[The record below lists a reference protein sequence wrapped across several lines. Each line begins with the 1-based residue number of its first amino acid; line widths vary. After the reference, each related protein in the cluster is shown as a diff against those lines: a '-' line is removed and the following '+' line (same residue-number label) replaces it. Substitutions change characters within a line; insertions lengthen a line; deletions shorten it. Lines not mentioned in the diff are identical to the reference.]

1 VSFKHFQ
8 AQLAPQQRYLTD
20 HNVLLANHLHSN
32 LCIAAQSS
40 NISTIEAC
48 SPARPIPHSHFQP
61 FSSTFA
67 IIVIPFLKHH
77 TFCLS
82 FFHLKPSQHNHIL
95 SQTLPD
101 LSHTMPVT
109 EKLSRH
115 EQRRPSN
122 LLTRSRYGSIFDLA
136 KAAEVRRGSHD
147 ITDSALSSPTFATF
161 SKSRN
166 ASLSHTLHMLPQSAA
181 ASNKKQRNQYLTPP
195 TTHIIDFGSGRQ
207 GYESSNESFSPTTS
221 EFSND
226 DNSDGW
232 FSNVGTP
239 YQTNEHERDYCSV
252 KQLPAIMSEE
262 EYERTMHRAAALAAL
277 EGRAL
282 SVAEDMW
289 EPLIRTSRSE
299 YEDHVEAEHGQLQ
312 CISPRPHRPASKI
325 QKDITSWEDHL
336 SKMPPPVFGLG
347 ISTDKKQLGGS
358 DLDDWCLSDSPLDIL
373 NSRPVFYHQQEGPD
387 DFWAEEHTLEQ
398 LSVESLASFSLG
410 RAIAVEV

>member
-1 VSFKHFQ
+1 
-8 AQLAPQQRYLTD
+8 
-20 HNVLLANHLHSN
+20 
-32 LCIAAQSS
+32 
-40 NISTIEAC
+40 
-48 SPARPIPHSHFQP
+48 
-61 FSSTFA
+61 
-67 IIVIPFLKHH
+67 
-77 TFCLS
+77 
-82 FFHLKPSQHNHIL
+82 
-95 SQTLPD
+95 
-101 LSHTMPVT
+101 MPVT

-122 LLTRSRYGSIFDLA
+122 LITRYGSIFDLA

-166 ASLSHTLHMLPQSAA
+166 ASLSHTLHFLPQSAA
-181 ASNKKQRNQYLTPP
+181 ISNKKQRNQYLTPP
-195 TTHIIDFGSGRQ
+195 PTTHIVDFGAAGRRD
-207 GYESSNESFSPTTS
+207 YESSNESFSPTTS

-239 YQTNEHERDYCSV
+239 YTTKEHERDYCSV
-252 KQLPAIMSEE
+252 KPALSIMSEE

-282 SVAEDMW
+282 SVAQDKW

-325 QKDITSWEDHL
+325 QKDIKSWEDHL
-336 SKMPPPVFGLG
+336 AKMPPPIFGLG
-347 ISTDKKQLGGS
+347 ITTGKGDVE
-358 DLDDWCLSDSPLDIL
+358 LDDWCVSDSPLDML
-373 NSRPVFYHQQEGPD
+373 NSRPIFYHQQAGPD
-387 DFWAEEHTLEQ
+387 DFWSEEHTLEQ
-398 LSVESLASFSLG
+398 LSVESLATFSLG